1 MVGSGRWV
9 GGERE
14 GVSGAEHNDI
24 ADGAIELCF
33 EHLRVYLVDSESRER
48 RLESIF
54 IPGYFLVA

>member
-1 MVGSGRWV
+1 M

-48 RLESIF
+48 RLESSF

>member
-1 MVGSGRWV
+1 VGR
-9 GGERE
+9 ERE
-14 GVSGAEHNDI
+14 VSGAEHNDI

-48 RLESIF
+48 RPKSIF